1 MPQEMIDMSQ
11 PENQINGDA
20 PYHAMPDAR
29 SRYEQTPP
37 QEPARISEAGRF
49 VGTIFS
55 PGETFEDINRKPS
68 WVVPLLIAIA
78 TALAFT
84 WFLYWHFSA
93 GMDQFMRK
101 TLAERAAQSG
111 GPPPS
116 GEQLQLSLKI
126 TKWVGFAFALI
137 GPVVANLA
145 IAGVLALGMVMMQA
159 KTTFKKIFSVVLWSG
174 VATGVVQIIVI
185 MASVMVRGSDSDAA
199 FNPRNIGSLSATN
212 LGAFL
217 PSGTSAPLTALASSI
232 DVFSIW
238 FLILLIIGLTA
249 ISGSRKI
256 SKGSMAGLV
265 IGLWLVTV
273 ILKVCWA
280 AIFG

>member
-1 MPQEMIDMSQ
+1 MSQ
-11 PENQINGDA
+11 PENQTNNDA
-20 PYHAMPDAR
+20 PYYPAPDLP
-29 SRYEQTPP
+29 SRYVETPS

-68 WVVPLLIAIA
+68 WIVPLLIAIA

-84 WFLYWHFSA
+84 WFLYWQFSA

-101 TLAERAAQSG
+101 TLADQAAKSG
-111 GPPPS
+111 RPAPTSQDMEVG
-116 GEQLQLSLKI
+116 LKI
-126 TKWVGFAFALI
+126 TKWVGFGFALI
-137 GPVVANLA
+137 GPVIANLA
-145 IAGVLALGMVMMQA
+145 IAGALALGMVIMQA

-185 MASVMVRGSDSDAA
+185 IASVLVRDSSQNAN
-199 FNPRNIGSLSATN
+199 FNPKEFGSLSATN
-212 LGAFL
+212 LAVFL
-217 PSGTSAPLTALASSI
+217 PSGTSAPLKALAASI

-273 ILKVCWA
+273 LAKMGWA
-280 AIFG
+280 AVSG

>member
-1 MPQEMIDMSQ
+1 MSQ
-11 PENQINGDA
+11 PENQTNNDA
-20 PYHAMPDAR
+20 PYYPAPDLP
-29 SRYEQTPP
+29 SRYVETPS

-68 WVVPLLIAIA
+68 WIVPLLIAIA

-84 WFLYWHFSA
+84 WFLYWQFSA

-101 TLAERAAQSG
+101 TLADQAAKSG
-111 GPPPS
+111 RPAPTSQDMEVG
-116 GEQLQLSLKI
+116 LKI
-126 TKWVGFAFALI
+126 TKWVGFGFALI
-137 GPVVANLA
+137 GPVIANLV
-145 IAGVLALGMVMMQA
+145 IAGALALGMVIMQA

-185 MASVMVRGSDSDAA
+185 IASVLVRDSSQNAN
-199 FNPRNIGSLSATN
+199 FNPKEFGSLSATN
-212 LGAFL
+212 LAVFL
-217 PSGTSAPLTALASSI
+217 PSGTSAPLKALAASI

-273 ILKVCWA
+273 LAKMGWA
-280 AIFG
+280 AVSG